1 MAGNLG
7 SGPGSAIRFRLR
19 KMVGVSVEE
28 LAQAAGPAAGP
39 VADDPDGRPITESDA
54 EGWIPRTCFKHGPP
68 RTVGIEL
75 EFLIHRDVDPPE
87 HLAPDKLHRLHEEIR
102 TRPLRSN
109 FTVEPGGQVELS
121 SLPADQVSGAIAD
134 LETDLAVLS
143 ATVQRHGAR
152 LVGTGLDSLPQPPR
166 FLREPR
172 YAAMEEYFDR
182 TGRAG
187 RMMMRS
193 SASVQV
199 NLEAAR
205 TGAGPGDL
213 LRRWD
218 LLHAIGPALS
228 AAFGRPSGH
237 PAADP
242 RLRGYRLLRQG
253 IWRTLD
259 PKRCHAPVPGGGETL
274 QEAYTRWVLDAPLLA
289 VQRLDRPWTAP
300 RDLTFR
306 QWLRE
311 GVRAVP
317 DAGPPTLKDL
327 KFHLTTL
334 FPPVRARGHLEV
346 RYLDAQP
353 GPWWRVAAGVVAA
366 LAEDDRAA
374 DAALAASEPV
384 RDEWELAAREGL
396 ADPRILRAARTLL
409 DEAAQALERDGLPDL
424 AARAGEYLDQVA
436 LAPFPTNFKEAS
448 PC

>member
-1 MAGNLG
+1 
-7 SGPGSAIRFRLR
+7 
-19 KMVGVSVEE
+19 MVGVSVEE

-39 VADDPDGRPITESDA
+39 VTDVPKGRPITESDA

-68 RTVGIEL
+68 RKVGIEL
-75 EFLIHRDVDPPE
+75 EFLIHREVDPPE
-87 HLAPDKLHRLHEEIR
+87 HLAPDELHRLHEEIR
-102 TRPLRSN
+102 TQPLRSN

-121 SLPADQVSGAIAD
+121 SLPAGQLSGAIAD
-134 LETDLAVLS
+134 LETDLTLVS
-143 ATVQRHGAR
+143 ATARRHGAR

-166 FLREPR
+166 HLREPR

-182 TGRAG
+182 TGQAG

-213 LRRWD
+213 LRRWE

-228 AAFGRPSGH
+228 ATFGRPSGH
-237 PAADP
+237 PVLDP

-259 PKRCHAPVPGGGETL
+259 PARCHAPIPAGGETL
-274 QEAYTRWVLDAPLLA
+274 QEAYARWVLDAPLLA
-289 VQRLDRPWTAP
+289 VQRSGRPWTAP
-300 RDLTFR
+300 AGLTFR

-317 DAGPPTLKDL
+317 DAGPPTSQDL
-327 KFHLTTL
+327 EFHLTTL

-353 GPWWRVAAGVVAA
+353 GPWWRVAAAVVTALVEDEKAADDA
-366 LAEDDRAA
+366 LAV
-374 DAALAASEPV
+374 SEPV
-384 RDEWELAAREGL
+384 RDAWELAARQGL
-396 ADPRILRAARTLL
+396 ADPGIHRAARGLL
-409 DEAAQALERDGLPDL
+409 DAAAQALQRDGLPDL
-424 AARAGEYLDQVA
+424 ATGAAQYLDRVA
-436 LAPFPTNFKEAS
+436 LAPFTTNAEEAH

>member
-7 SGPGSAIRFRLR
+7 DLPGSAIRFRLR
-19 KMVGVSVEE
+19 TMVGVSVEE

-39 VADDPDGRPITESDA
+39 VVDAPNGRPITESDA

-68 RTVGIEL
+68 RRVGIEL
-75 EFLIHRDVDPPE
+75 EFLIHREVDPAE
-87 HLAPDKLHRLHEEIR
+87 HLAPDELQRLHEEIR
-102 TRPLRSN
+102 SQPLRSN

-121 SLPADQVSGAIAD
+121 SLPAEQLSGAITD
-134 LETDLAVLS
+134 LETDLALLS
-143 ATVQRHGAR
+143 AAAQRHGAR
-152 LVGTGLDSLPQPPR
+152 LVGTGLDGLPQPPR

-182 TGRAG
+182 TGQAG

-213 LRRWD
+213 LRRWG

-228 AAFGRPSGH
+228 ATFGRPSGH
-237 PAADP
+237 PVTDP
-242 RLRGYRLLRQG
+242 RLAGYRLLRQG

-259 PKRCHAPVPGGGETL
+259 PKRCHAPVPTRGETL
-274 QEAYTRWVLDAPLLA
+274 QEGYTRWVLDAPLLA
-289 VQRLDRPWTAP
+289 VQRFDRPWTAP
-300 RDLTFR
+300 RGLTFR
-306 QWLRE
+306 QWLRN

-317 DAGPPTLKDL
+317 DAGPPTLEDL

-353 GPWWRVAAGVVAA
+353 GPWWRVAAGVVTA
-366 LAEDDRAA
+366 LVEDEKAA

-384 RDEWELAAREGL
+384 REEWELAAREGL
-396 ADPRILRAARTLL
+396 ADARLRRAARTLL
-409 DEAAQALERDGLPDL
+409 DTAAQALDRDGLPDL
-424 AARAGEYLDQVA
+424 AAGAGEYLDRVA
-436 LAPFPTNFKEAS
+436 LAPFATNLKEAR